1 MTVGSAIS
9 SRLLGAALCALGA
22 GLAAALFGLAQAARV
37 VLGASFFTDGTT
49 IALLLLL
56 GAAAPALMGALT
68 GFPLGLVA
76 AKAKRGLRFR
86 LGFAAGLLVM
96 SLWALALFWF
106 PTPAS
111 YDWLLPL
118 QGQPAIF
125 AGLAAVLLAAAALG
139 TWLLRGKLL
148 STLGAFL
155 ALLVLG
161 GWTVTAISL
170 RQPEQTPSPGSPN
183 LLWVTMDSLRADRVG
198 AYGGPAHTPAL
209 DGLAAQG
216 VIFER
221 AFAQIALTGPS
232 HVSMH
237 SATGPWTHKVLPD
250 GWPLPDELPWL
261 SEELQRHGYA
271 TGAFVSSCQLEGE
284 LGFARGFHVY
294 DDEFTW
300 LGGSGDL
307 LLFHTGSQLLRR
319 FGLVFG
325 AERSAARTVDRALA
339 WLERQPEP
347 WFAWVHLFDPHA
359 PYDPPDPYATPRIA
373 GGLASVLSEM
383 PAASEIPDYMRADLA
398 EVEELDWVLD
408 QYHGEIAYADAQLAR
423 LLTHLDDAG
432 IAANTVVAVNGDHGE
447 SLGEHGAWFRHG
459 QDLYDPSTRIP
470 LILRGPGS
478 LGGGKRVS
486 AVVELLDLAPTLLG
500 LADIEAPRTM
510 EGSSLLQA
518 MKRGRSKFQA
528 RGLCLEA
535 PNTPG
540 GRPWR
545 LVSFRAPRSLY
556 LRHEDPDRE
565 DEYYDLEVDP
575 DQTDNVLLHR
585 LAGLRYLDDS
595 RVETNADGEQ
605 LMGVLA
611 RQADLLLAE
620 MGQEGLAGPKRP
632 PAGAQADRLA
642 EVGAD
647 PQGATR

>member
-232 HVSMH
+232 HVN
-237 SATGPWTHKVLPD
+237 
-250 GWPLPDELPWL
+250 
-261 SEELQRHGYA
+261 
-271 TGAFVSSCQLEGE
+271 SS
-284 LGFARGFHVY
+284 
-294 DDEFTW
+294 
-300 LGGSGDL
+300 S
-307 LLFHTGSQLLRR
+307 
-319 FGLVFG
+319 
-325 AERSAARTVDRALA
+325 
-339 WLERQPEP
+339 
-347 WFAWVHLFDPHA
+347 
-359 PYDPPDPYATPRIA
+359 
-373 GGLASVLSEM
+373 
-383 PAASEIPDYMRADLA
+383 
-398 EVEELDWVLD
+398 
-408 QYHGEIAYADAQLAR
+408 
-423 LLTHLDDAG
+423 
-432 IAANTVVAVNGDHGE
+432 
-447 SLGEHGAWFRHG
+447 
-459 QDLYDPSTRIP
+459 
-470 LILRGPGS
+470 
-478 LGGGKRVS
+478 
-486 AVVELLDLAPTLLG
+486 
-500 LADIEAPRTM
+500 
-510 EGSSLLQA
+510 
-518 MKRGRSKFQA
+518 
-528 RGLCLEA
+528 
-535 PNTPG
+535 
-540 GRPWR
+540 
-545 LVSFRAPRSLY
+545 
-556 LRHEDPDRE
+556 
-565 DEYYDLEVDP
+565 
-575 DQTDNVLLHR
+575 
-585 LAGLRYLDDS
+585 
-595 RVETNADGEQ
+595 
-605 LMGVLA
+605 
-611 RQADLLLAE
+611 
-620 MGQEGLAGPKRP
+620 
-632 PAGAQADRLA
+632 
-642 EVGAD
+642 
-647 PQGATR
+647 